1 MNVRKRLSLR
11 PLLGTVVGVLAAAAL
26 TTPLLVGSATAQDD
40 PTVPDADCVAPVDPT
55 TITEP
60 TPITVPTT
68 ITEPTTI
75 TLPTSV
81 PFDSPEMTNAD
92 DKKCPARTEVK
103 DLNYGYTAKIADGKL
118 VVTFTDGKACKVDSV
133 EATDGKLRDDKVTV
147 EQPVKDGEAKI
158 KVKLTVKCGDDT
170 LVYEGFNIAYDE
182 SINQIKVDVGDLKP
196 TE

>member
-11 PLLGTVVGVLAAAAL
+11 PLLGAVVGVLAAAAL

-40 PTVPDADCVAPVDPT
+40 PPVPAADCVAPVDPT
-55 TITEP
+55 TITVP
-60 TPITVPTT
+60 TMITVPT
-68 ITEPTTI
+68 
-75 TLPTSV
+75 SAA
-81 PFDSPEMTNAD
+81 FDSPEMTNAD

-103 DLNYGYTAKIADGKL
+103 DLNYSYTAKIVDGKL
-118 VVTFTDGKACKVDSV
+118 VVTFTDGKACKIESV
-133 EATDGKLRDDKVTV
+133 EAIDGKLRDDKVTV

-158 KVKLTVKCGDDT
+158 KVKLTVKCGENT
-170 LVYEGFNIAYDE
+170 LVYEGFIIAYDE